1 MKVRK
6 YFLIWIIQFKLT
18 SVLCIKTLARS
29 SNLNYSQTFF
39 HYKRSLYSESY
50 KNNIHEFLHRQTF
63 SLSLFFETRIILK
76 KLLFTHEIGIDRS
89 LHGKH
94 FGMRDYWK
102 NQASRIENLVR
113 EKYREQSGDTMDSKF
128 SRIYINKNHSKKII
142 IHSRDWNWSFV
153 AGKTFWHERLLE
165 ESSTKD
171 RTRGV

>member
-89 LHGKH
+89 LRGKH

-102 NQASRIENLVR
+102 NQAPRIER
-113 EKYREQSGDTMDSKF
+113 EEFNSRNVPRTIKVETRWIQSFREYIRNISSWTKF
-128 SRIYINKNHSKKII
+128 
-142 IHSRDWNWSFV
+142 
-153 AGKTFWHERLLE
+153 G
-165 ESSTKD
+165 
-171 RTRGV
+171 